1 MMGRHALFGA
11 QMAIVFALVVT
22 SAEVCPAQAQP
33 ATPDAIVDSRIELS
47 GRVTDESQN
56 AINHA
61 TVTLIAASHLWDR
74 QYADFDP
81 RRAWLEVE
89 TDEQGRFQLGFASTD
104 QRFLV
109 PGDSLLLVRA
119 SGFQAHLR
127 EVPMARMQVDVPVEV
142 QLNRSRPVDIDV
154 VGPDDHPVQEAS
166 VFPASLRGLLVPW
179 AVARRFPVAI
189 TDSRGRCRLDSCSPG
204 SLDGVFVTAPKVG
217 NQRLAVSRLR
227 DGRLQARTMVTRFID
242 GQISSPGLDAVPG
255 IGAVKML
262 VVTRPPA
269 RASIVN
275 QPIQSSWAIAAIDR
289 SGQFQVAAMG
299 VGELSYSLSCQK
311 GFPFREPYR
320 DQALLLEAG
329 TGHFRWRIE
338 FQKQTK
344 LIASVIDAQ
353 TSAPLPNI
361 HISSMDG
368 RLEPTFTNA
377 NGQAEFYRSLDH
389 VSYFPSDPLGE
400 YFQADPFYRD
410 SDKLPDDNGQIVL
423 ESVALTRSS
432 SWQGRVVDEYGRAVA
447 GARVEFEYVQERFTR
462 SDVAYSN
469 SMGRFRLTGVAD
481 QTALELRAVKAYS
494 ASEPVSVVWPPSESF
509 LLTVVP
515 KPAAKPSGR
524 IVDLRGKPIEGVG
537 VTLKRAT
544 VRIKEHYGRE
554 ELYADDLYYS
564 PVVARTDILGRF
576 EFPATID
583 YPQRVQLQ
591 VCDEGF
597 LPYHSPFVDGSK
609 IDTSGQDA
617 GELTLDLGDFRV
629 MRRPDV
635 RAVTLLVESS
645 IGEPVANAEIVIVGA
660 RTGTTRGSTDGA
672 GSLRLDVR
680 HGKAIIAV
688 RAAGHAVYFA
698 EMPVE
703 RTSLRIVLPE
713 LATRSGLND
722 NRSIWSI
729 DKKEFAGAAE
739 RIFASVEPPDP
750 KSTTYHRLRTYVGAL
765 AVLNPDEF
773 VEYLQRNSSKDPH
786 LKQIG
791 RSSFYAAL
799 ARKPELIE
807 SAVENSLIADDSLS
821 PVITAAMASEDQDF
835 QNEWLAEALVKAR
848 GLSGQEQLYALAGVA
863 RVFLTAGRVD
873 LAKQIAVE
881 LWSNAPD
888 LQAISRSGVRQ
899 KKVGESRVVGPIVAL
914 IDLERARRLISL
926 TGREIEIP
934 RLYALAQLYRWQ
946 AFPGELV
953 QQLDDHSF
961 KPLESA
967 GFESWLGDNAA
978 YPHLAKQGLPVPG
991 RVASLIDD
999 AQTRMRFLVY
1009 HARITINRDLRH
1021 QLLGAAADAIRRCE
1035 ATSSGDHYSFH
1046 YSGALLPEL
1055 RLFRD
1060 IDPDSLD
1067 LLIFSTL
1074 WNLPQQ
1080 FEGDRLQTVLGGTAQ
1095 IIALRDRHLARTLI
1109 EPALQDRGWLFM
1121 GRQLGFGR
1129 NETLNSVAQ
1138 IDPDWSV
1145 ELVDLLCKEELRHN
1159 PVNQLELRCGMVRA
1173 LLAHAK

>member
-22 SAEVCPAQAQP
+22 SAEVCPGQAQP

-56 AINHA
+56 AISRA
-61 TVTLIAASHLWDR
+61 TVTLIAATHLWDR

-142 QLNRSRPVDIDV
+142 QLDRSRPVDIDV
-154 VGPDDHPVQEAS
+154 VGPDGHPVPKAS
-166 VFPASLRGLLVPW
+166 VFPASLHGLLVPW
-179 AVARRFPVAI
+179 AVARKLPVAI
-189 TDSRGRCRLDSCSPG
+189 TDSRGRCRLDFCSPG

-217 NQRLAVSRLR
+217 NQRLPVSHLR
-227 DGRLQARTMVTRFID
+227 DGRLQARTMVTRAID

-255 IGAVKML
+255 IGGVRMF

-269 RASIVN
+269 RASILN

-299 VGELSYSLSCQK
+299 VGELSYSLSCQRS
-311 GFPFREPYR
+311 FPFREPYR

-329 TGHFRWRIE
+329 TGRFRWKIE
-338 FQKQTK
+338 FQKQAK

-361 HISSMDG
+361 YISSWDG
-368 RLEPTFTNA
+368 RLKPIFTNA
-377 NGQAEFYRSLDH
+377 NGQAEFYRTFDD
-389 VSYFPSDPLGE
+389 VAYFPQDPLGE
-400 YFQADPFYRD
+400 HFQPNPVYRG

-432 SWQGRVVDEYGRAVA
+432 SRQGRVVDEHGRAVA
-447 GARVEFEYVQERFTR
+447 GARVEFEYVQKGFTR

-481 QTALELRAVKAYS
+481 QTALELRAVKEHS
-494 ASEPVSVVWPPSESF
+494 ASKLVSVVWPPSESF

-515 KPAAKPSGR
+515 KPVATPNGR
-524 IVDLRGKPIEGVG
+524 IVDLRGKPIAGVG

-544 VRIKEHYGRE
+544 VFIKGYGCE
-554 ELYADDLYYS
+554 ELHADDLYRT
-564 PVVARTDILGRF
+564 PIVARTDILGRF
-576 EFPATID
+576 KFPATID
-583 YPQRVQLQ
+583 YAQRLQLQ
-591 VCDEGF
+591 VCDEGYF
-597 LPYHSPFVDGSK
+597 PYYSPFVDGSK
-609 IDTSGQDA
+609 IGTSGQDA
-617 GELTLDLGDFRV
+617 DELMLDLGDFRV

-660 RTGTTRGSTDGA
+660 RTGTTRGSTDEA

-680 HGKAIIAV
+680 HGKAVIAV
-688 RAAGHAVYFA
+688 RSAGHAVYFA

-703 RTSLRIVLPE
+703 KTSLRIVLPE
-713 LATRSGLND
+713 LATRSDLND

-729 DKKEFAGAAE
+729 DKKEFASAAQ
-739 RIFASVEPPDP
+739 RIFASVELPDP
-750 KSTTYHRLRTYVGAL
+750 NSTTYHRLRTYVGAL

-773 VEYLQRNSSKDPH
+773 IQYVQRNSSKSSD
-786 LKQIG
+786 LEQIG
-791 RSSFYAAL
+791 RNSFYAVL
-799 ARKPELIE
+799 ACKPDLIE
-807 SAVENSLIADDSLS
+807 SAIENSLIADDSPS
-821 PVITAAMASEDQDF
+821 PLITAAMASEDQDF

-848 GLSGQEQLYALAGVA
+848 GLSGEEQLYALAGLA

-888 LQAISRSGVRQ
+888 LQAIVRSGVRQ
-899 KKVGESRVVGPIVAL
+899 EKIGESRLVGPIVAL

-926 TGREIEIP
+926 TGTEIEIP
-934 RLYALAQLYRWQ
+934 RLHALAQLDRWQ
-946 AFPGELV
+946 AFPEELV
-953 QQLDDHSF
+953 QQLNDHSF
-961 KPLESA
+961 GPLESA
-967 GFESWLGDNAA
+967 GFQSWLSNNTA
-978 YPHLAKQGLPVPG
+978 YPHLPMQGLPAPD

-999 AQTRMRFLVY
+999 AKTRLRFLVY
-1009 HARITINRDLRH
+1009 HARITTNRELRR
-1021 QLLGAAADAIRRCE
+1021 QLLEVAADAIRRCE

-1046 YSGALLPEL
+1046 YTSRLLPEL

-1080 FEGDRLQTVLGGTAQ
+1080 FEGDRLQTVLGGAAQ
-1095 IIALRDRHLARTLI
+1095 IIALRDRRLARTLI

-1121 GRQLGFGR
+1121 GRQSGFGR
-1129 NETLNSVAQ
+1129 NKTLNSVAR

-1145 ELVDLLCKEELRHN
+1145 ELVDVLCKEELRHN
-1159 PVNQLELRCGMVRA
+1159 PVDQLELRCGMVRA